1 MLSCRFELRYKQ
13 AVTTSDNFLGMSGK
27 DPSSS
32 CCEELLVVL
41 QLPRAKSAAGV
52 CKRGQALNQHSLI
65 AGCTM
70 HSSGGLPHHK
80 AWHKTE

>member
-41 QLPRAKSAAGV
+41 QLPHAKSAAGV
-52 CKRGQALNQHSLI
+52 CKRWIS
-65 AGCTM
+65 TV
-70 HSSGGLPHHK
+70 
-80 AWHKTE
+80 